1 MEQRSFKR
9 KNELIEAALDE
20 FTAKNYENAS
30 LNVILKNAGISKGTF
45 YYHFQ
50 DKQAFYVFLLESAHK
65 TECKF
70 INNHM
75 KERIN
80 DFKEKDIF
88 ERFKLQVQIAYEFA
102 VAFPKY
108 FKLGIMFR
116 KERGTEIYEY
126 AKNIIERNK
135 ESWLEEK
142 IKKAIK
148 DGDFNNRFSEDF
160 IVKIINYMVFHFNEI
175 FDEEE
180 DYKMEKMHENA
191 SNLADFL
198 KYGFGNNNYVIK
210 HV

>member
-1 MEQRSFKR
+1 MEQKSFKR

-30 LNVILKNAGISKGTF
+30 LNIILKNAGISKGTF

-50 DKQAFYVFLLESAHK
+50 DKQAFYVFLLQSAHK
-65 TECKF
+65 AECKF
-70 INNHM
+70 INDRM
-75 KERIN
+75 KGCI
-80 DFKEKDIF
+80 DDLKGKDIF
-88 ERFKLQVQIAYEFA
+88 ERFKVQVQIAYEFA

-116 KERGTEIYEY
+116 KERESEIYEY
-126 AKNIIERNK
+126 AKNILERNK
-135 ESWLEEK
+135 EAWLEER

-160 IVKIINYMVFHFNEI
+160 ILKILNYMVFHFNEM

-180 DYKMEKMHENA
+180 DYKMEKVLEN
-191 SNLADFL
+191 SSSLVDFL
-198 KYGFGNNNYVIK
+198 KYGFGNNKIRY
-210 HV
+210 

>member
-20 FTAKNYENAS
+20 FAVKNYENAS

-50 DKQAFYVFLLESAHK
+50 DKQELYVFLLKSAHK

-70 INNHM
+70 INSRM

-80 DFKEKDIF
+80 DFKGKDIF
-88 ERFKLQVQIAYEFA
+88 ERFKLQTQIAYEFA
-102 VAFPKY
+102 VTFPKY

-116 KERGTEIYEY
+116 KESGTEIYEY
-126 AKNIIERNK
+126 AKNIIEKNK
-135 ESWLEEK
+135 EVWLEEK

-148 DGDFNNRFSEDF
+148 DGDFNNRFSDEF
-160 IVKIINYMVFHFNEI
+160 IVKIVNYMVFHFNEI
-175 FDEEE
+175 FDKEE

-191 SNLADFL
+191 ANLADFL
-198 KYGFGNNNYVIK
+198 KYGFGNNNICY
-210 HV
+210 